1 MHSNT
6 NNLPG
11 IKLDGAI
18 VTHPHADHLDG
29 VERLF
34 RELLPLQYQESV
46 MSARPEKRLMCNGPV
61 LLTRKFAQKDEAYR
75 SFSDFLLTAKFEI
88 GLDKDDILN
97 AFGNDI
103 VFTFPSSPGV
113 LYQRQKPSEDDEPF
127 SEEKQ
132 RSKLKG
138 GTEDD
143 DLNKSSIIMY
153 TQKGGKICLSGDAYG
168 YDIVA
173 MLRKQGV
180 KDLDIFKLPH
190 HGSAKNSIL
199 GKVLPPPWAFQNLAS
214 MLLLS
219 ISLKKKITFERN
231 PEEESGIDYLR
242 QELKAIAGDGH
253 GEEVQR
259 IAEAFLRELQ
269 ARLEK
274 GPQQI
279 TPDELLNNIKEK
291 HIGIV
296 EAIQQQ
302 SGGIDPCENLR
313 PLKSLEDWNTLR
325 NNVANTLVFH
335 RSPGSTKAQ
344 KVDMSP
350 LVGTLMG
357 EDPIYQHYF
366 AGKIGIDAFFQSFHS
381 KTYYVS
387 AEGKYGHPSA
397 EVIKGIIKAAVKK
410 NKPCRIV
417 FTSGGAM
424 PSKYLPDAQHK
435 HYKEWNKLVS
445 LYYLKSNVSFKLD
458 PSNDANVA
466 PSGTAKFESED
477 KVRIDVAA
485 QLKKNFG
492 FTIPQRSFLPTLDK
506 YYVKTKMSDNKFL
519 WLKVDSDGKFFLTS
533 TKSNQNVLMVSNAPS
548 INGDLRMLT
557 LKSHSENG
565 GERNIWLEK
574 AKGKGFL
581 LKGSAEGDYL
591 FEENGS
597 LKCGNKNEGSF
608 FFFEHKTFS
617 GQMNSGK
624 EVSIVQFLKS
634 FGYNGDDQSINVRR
648 VLEILLGIPNMK
660 RLIEELPSDF
670 IGIATLDHRV
680 NLSSSTV
687 ELSSSVDCEVVS
699 SHIEVM
705 LSTTSVTF
713 DMHKVTKLEVV
724 VRDPCATNP
733 NLLLFISTTLH
744 NTRYTV
750 DLSKHLKPRE
760 PSVDMYLNVLGGV
773 PLEGRSNM
781 TLGTL
786 LERVMGLLPLE
797 TMSNCLQTQLLAR
810 EMFTWKVDRVLSTVN
825 YFISPLTVEVLSGDM
840 YVNIPPGMNSI
851 TFADTV
857 SVHLSRIHVMVSDP
871 RTEKSNFVTEC
882 DAEIGSISVNMKMV
896 PTSTSVPEL
905 TIAFPESVNVV
916 AVLKTLGVPGNLLDL
931 SVPLA
936 NEVIKNLELT
946 KPRISVVQDVPSS
959 KVTRI
964 SCVSFDFSFDMFPSV
979 LPSSLPLPQDSRASL
994 SIFNPFSG
1002 QLQVGV
1008 DVEFNL
1014 PVSSSVNNSFL
1025 ISKFSLWPVE
1035 LSDLETQTSYRF
1047 SISLW
1052 PSSSG
1057 ISIQSVLQAAGLG
1070 ELTESMTSSFP
1081 CISSVL
1087 TNVQLDKVTLEANT
1101 QSRTID
1107 SLTLSLTVPEFSIIE
1122 GMLSMHEAN
1131 LLVQHG
1137 GDQWY
1142 AETEMKLLVFNK
1154 FVCQAA
1160 FSFPKPDVPGSLTFQ
1175 NTETLFT
1182 LKEFVAGIGV
1192 AVPNDVPVIKGV
1204 LDVKISE
1211 VSISCENDGASF
1223 KLNKAVTVLEKR
1235 TLTVGAIKL
1244 YNLELEVCYANITEH
1259 SSVSFSLQG
1268 YLNPKT
1274 HASLAY
1280 DAEQRELLG
1289 RYVLTENTSSSDCL
1303 NELFHDEMD
1312 DFSSSTAFD
1321 QVKSLHVQEV
1331 KVALSFPR
1339 EKDWSLKEF
1348 VLSMEGTLSLGPFN
1362 LKQLRLH
1369 YVKDQADDAKHVAV
1383 VGHFKSDDQL
1393 LSFTMEL
1400 SCRGQQSKSTALEAA
1415 IRPDYPGGVTLSSLL
1430 QLIGL
1435 KSPEV
1440 PQVDGS
1446 PDFLNIELKVTVRK
1460 YLQQNNLCVRQLNK
1474 LVSHTKIFR
1483 MSSTN
1488 NAMPKRETEVYKPYI
1503 YISFS
1508 HNSKF
1513 NKRVYYFQNP
1523 MTMSNL
1529 LSFQEAFLRFEVSPF
1544 RIRKADVVIQTTET
1558 LTILE
1563 NPLIQLHEARLE
1575 YHLDDTN
1582 DSAQTQIFIAG
1593 GFILAALRFDITL
1606 RKNDENRGLI
1616 LEGRLQGE
1624 KNADN
1629 LDFEQA
1635 AKQLS
1640 PDVPFSLPKNVAL
1653 SWFLFRLDR
1662 NEETTSL
1669 KLEGES
1675 HINWSI
1681 DAGFT
1686 TITVENLGGK
1696 LKFEKHRTS
1705 DAWTG
1710 FVCLTGKVLLLETV
1724 AAAVD
1729 VYHDSKGDT
1738 LVLGTVCE
1746 PEKIDLQVMTRKFAP
1761 SSDSSKSWN
1770 RLIPEETE
1778 SSVRSPRFNS
1788 ASLFI
1793 NFSRKSLLFYGDV
1806 VGFGTGLLMVKKT
1819 DGNEKS
1825 SEYGF
1830 LFGLSLGR
1838 DFKFALLNRSL
1849 GVVDEILSVQQANLS
1864 VISMD
1869 HVTVEEI
1876 CKDFS
1881 KLKGIGH
1888 KQQEVDVP
1896 FTDLDIQAISK
1907 LQVRLGVTAFAKVTF
1922 SGGES
1927 KLLSNV
1933 TQIQRGEELADIV
1946 LFAHIAVKG
1955 MDTVFMAQMKEMK
1968 LFGGSLRFQ
1977 EITLTYQPSEGNTFT
1992 LSGKMSLTLTDD
2004 SNPIVFHGRLRISE
2018 SKADFSMTVG
2028 GNPGNIHEPFGMFG
2042 ITFEDPQLQ
2051 LSWIFDQEEHLPSV
2065 PFCAIS
2071 GTVNFSKSA
2080 SSSENQPVT
2089 TLKGSILFQEG
2100 KPVVASVSLDL
2111 NHPLSIDDMFA
2122 TLFKEHWPS
2131 GYLDISFKEGEI
2143 YYAKAEIEVDGKIY
2157 KEGFHGQTEIQI
2169 FGNAFGVEVSVDRRG
2184 MTVKGYTKFEIDL
2197 VIATLTGKHFEEDKG
2212 PEIEI
2217 ARYDGKTKFE
2227 LSTGVTLL
2235 QEKIGTCSVG
2245 YDVQQKCFLGGVTYD
2260 GELLGVSHPSVDFEW
2275 SQETEF
2281 KIRKWPVILDLQELI
2296 DFAKAFEELSQ
2307 MIDSPCE
2314 KLVGLVFD
2322 KVIKTKCRLD
2332 VKQVSVKDSGNP
2344 DAWFA
2349 LRLEGKLDIMIVT
2362 DKPSVTV
2369 NLPEMVVAITK
2380 PSKQFRLSNLPG
2392 FLISEIAKNSLELA
2406 RQVFTQPKQLTE
2418 FMAALGSIKLSRK
2431 VLSGLICRGAHSPN
2445 VTNQATTELES
2456 MEGEASSSEGALET
2470 AFEELI
2476 A

>member
-11 IKLDGAI
+11 VKLDGAI

-46 MSARPEKRLMCNGPV
+46 MFARPEKRLMCNGPV

-296 EAIQQQ
+296 EAIHQQ

-313 PLKSLEDWNTLR
+313 PLKSLEDWNTVR

-366 AGKIGIDAFFQSFHS
+366 AGKIGIDVFFQSFHS
-381 KTYYVS
+381 TTYYVS

-424 PSKYLPDAQHK
+424 LSKYLPDAQHK

-519 WLKVDSDGKFFLTS
+519 WLKVDSDGKLFLTS

-591 FEENGS
+591 FEENGF

-617 GQMNSGK
+617 GQMNSGN

-648 VLEILLGIPNMK
+648 VLEILLGMPNMK
-660 RLIEELPSDF
+660 RLIEELPNDF

-750 DLSKHLKPRE
+750 DLSEHLKPRE

-797 TMSNCLQTQLLAR
+797 TMSKCLQTQLLAR

-871 RTEKSNFVTEC
+871 RTYKSNFVIEC

-1057 ISIQSVLQAAGLG
+1057 ISIQSVLQAVGLG

-1223 KLNKAVTVLEKR
+1223 KLKKAVTVLEKR

-1312 DFSSSTAFD
+1312 DFSSNTAFD

-1348 VLSMEGTLSLGPFN
+1348 VLGMEGTLSLGPFN

-1369 YVKDQADDAKHVAV
+1369 YVKDQVDDAKHVAV

-1400 SCRGQQSKSTALEAA
+1400 SCRGQQSKSTAFEAA

-1460 YLQQNNLCVRQLNK
+1460 YLQQNNLCVHQFNK
-1474 LVSHTKIFR
+1474 LVSQTKIFR
-1483 MSSTN
+1483 MSSAN

-1529 LSFQEAFLRFEVSPF
+1529 LSFSGGVSS
-1544 RIRKADVVIQTTET
+1544 IRG
-1558 LTILE
+1558 LTIS
-1563 NPLIQLHEARLE
+1563 
-1575 YHLDDTN
+1575 
-1582 DSAQTQIFIAG
+1582 DS
-1593 GFILAALRFDITL
+1593 
-1606 RKNDENRGLI
+1606 
-1616 LEGRLQGE
+1616 EGRCGH
-1624 KNADN
+1624 
-1629 LDFEQA
+1629 
-1635 AKQLS
+1635 
-1640 PDVPFSLPKNVAL
+1640 PD
-1653 SWFLFRLDR
+1653 DR
-1662 NEETTSL
+1662 N
-1669 KLEGES
+1669 
-1675 HINWSI
+1675 
-1681 DAGFT
+1681 
-1686 TITVENLGGK
+1686 
-1696 LKFEKHRTS
+1696 
-1705 DAWTG
+1705 
-1710 FVCLTGKVLLLETV
+1710 
-1724 AAAVD
+1724 VD
-1729 VYHDSKGDT
+1729 
-1738 LVLGTVCE
+1738 
-1746 PEKIDLQVMTRKFAP
+1746 
-1761 SSDSSKSWN
+1761 
-1770 RLIPEETE
+1770 
-1778 SSVRSPRFNS
+1778 
-1788 ASLFI
+1788 
-1793 NFSRKSLLFYGDV
+1793 
-1806 VGFGTGLLMVKKT
+1806 
-1819 DGNEKS
+1819 
-1825 SEYGF
+1825 
-1830 LFGLSLGR
+1830 
-1838 DFKFALLNRSL
+1838 
-1849 GVVDEILSVQQANLS
+1849 
-1864 VISMD
+1864 
-1869 HVTVEEI
+1869 
-1876 CKDFS
+1876 
-1881 KLKGIGH
+1881 
-1888 KQQEVDVP
+1888 
-1896 FTDLDIQAISK
+1896 
-1907 LQVRLGVTAFAKVTF
+1907 
-1922 SGGES
+1922 
-1927 KLLSNV
+1927 
-1933 TQIQRGEELADIV
+1933 
-1946 LFAHIAVKG
+1946 
-1955 MDTVFMAQMKEMK
+1955 
-1968 LFGGSLRFQ
+1968 
-1977 EITLTYQPSEGNTFT
+1977 
-1992 LSGKMSLTLTDD
+1992 
-2004 SNPIVFHGRLRISE
+2004 NP
-2018 SKADFSMTVG
+2018 
-2028 GNPGNIHEPFGMFG
+2028 
-2042 ITFEDPQLQ
+2042 
-2051 LSWIFDQEEHLPSV
+2051 
-2065 PFCAIS
+2065 
-2071 GTVNFSKSA
+2071 
-2080 SSSENQPVT
+2080 
-2089 TLKGSILFQEG
+2089 
-2100 KPVVASVSLDL
+2100 
-2111 NHPLSIDDMFA
+2111 
-2122 TLFKEHWPS
+2122 
-2131 GYLDISFKEGEI
+2131 
-2143 YYAKAEIEVDGKIY
+2143 
-2157 KEGFHGQTEIQI
+2157 
-2169 FGNAFGVEVSVDRRG
+2169 
-2184 MTVKGYTKFEIDL
+2184 
-2197 VIATLTGKHFEEDKG
+2197 
-2212 PEIEI
+2212 
-2217 ARYDGKTKFE
+2217 
-2227 LSTGVTLL
+2227 
-2235 QEKIGTCSVG
+2235 
-2245 YDVQQKCFLGGVTYD
+2245 
-2260 GELLGVSHPSVDFEW
+2260 
-2275 SQETEF
+2275 
-2281 KIRKWPVILDLQELI
+2281 
-2296 DFAKAFEELSQ
+2296 
-2307 MIDSPCE
+2307 
-2314 KLVGLVFD
+2314 
-2322 KVIKTKCRLD
+2322 
-2332 VKQVSVKDSGNP
+2332 
-2344 DAWFA
+2344 
-2349 LRLEGKLDIMIVT
+2349 
-2362 DKPSVTV
+2362 
-2369 NLPEMVVAITK
+2369 
-2380 PSKQFRLSNLPG
+2380 
-2392 FLISEIAKNSLELA
+2392 
-2406 RQVFTQPKQLTE
+2406 
-2418 FMAALGSIKLSRK
+2418 
-2431 VLSGLICRGAHSPN
+2431 
-2445 VTNQATTELES
+2445 
-2456 MEGEASSSEGALET
+2456 
-2470 AFEELI
+2470 
-2476 A
+2476 